1 MAYKRIPTLCIEDA
15 EIFWKNFSG
24 REQQYNEK
32 GDAKVSLEFA
42 GHGFDILVHN
52 PDKLEPGDAQVKRAL
67 CDDVKVENVTGNSVR
82 IPKQAIEMLSTDKC
96 HTVEIYIE

>member
-1 MAYKRIPTLCIEDA
+1 MSLHSCHSSITK
-15 EIFWKNFSG
+15 
-24 REQQYNEK
+24 K

-82 IPKQAIEMLSTDKC
+82 IPKHAIEMLSTDKC
-96 HTVEIYIE
+96 HTVVDIHRVIVYKINSV